1 MLLVS
6 GATPTFGRRLSILSS
21 YLPIW
26 AVESSHFLGTLI
38 GVVFLFLARGLL
50 DRRDGAWRL
59 ALAFTIASLGFS
71 LAKGLAY
78 GEVGFLSILGVLL
91 LATRPQF
98 HRPTSMLDQPFT
110 VGWFAAVE
118 IIISAAFGILL
129 LAFHN
134 VDLAP
139 RDLWDLFDFDA
150 QAPRALRALLGAS
163 ILAIGVGCGTI
174 VACADGDRDGARAR
188 RTLSVAAEIIRKQS
202 RSDAMLALMG
212 DKSLIFS
219 ESGDSFL
226 MFGKRGRSWIALFDP
241 IGPKTECAELIK
253 RFVTLAHA
261 HGGRAAFYQI
271 PPESLPFYLDAGL
284 TVVKLGEDAR
294 VAPGVVPSGGRRL
307 GAFALRAKA
316 RRPRWADLR
325 THPARKRRREMETID
340 GNLQRV
346 AGGQNGRRE
355 GVLGRR
361 LRAAVHRTPMDR
373 HRPSTERTDRVRAV

>member
-6 GATPTFGRRLSILSS
+6 GATPTFGHRLTILSS
-21 YLPIW
+21 HLPLW

-38 GVVFLFLARGLL
+38 GVVFLFVARGLL

-59 ALAFTIASLGFS
+59 AFAFTIASLGFS

-118 IIISAAFGILL
+118 IIITAAFGILF

-134 VDLAP
+134 VDLAA
-139 RDLWDLFDFDA
+139 RDLWELFDFDA
-150 QAPRALRALLGAS
+150 QAPRALAPCSALRSSRLGWAWGNCCVRRRGS
-163 ILAIGVGCGTI
+163 ATAPAETDLA
-174 VACADGDRDGARAR
+174 
-188 RTLSVAAEIIRKQS
+188 VAAEIIRKQN

-219 ESGDSFL
+219 KSGDSFL

-241 IGPKTECAELIK
+241 IGPKTEYAELIK

-294 VAPGVVPSGGRRL
+294 VRLTSFSLEGGASAHLRYALKR
-307 GAFALRAKA
+307 GA
-316 RRPRWADLR
+316 R
-325 THPARKRRREMETID
+325 T
-340 GNLQRV
+340 G
-346 AGGQNGRRE
+346 
-355 GVLGRR
+355 
-361 LRAAVHRTPMDR
+361 
-373 HRPSTERTDRVRAV
+373 